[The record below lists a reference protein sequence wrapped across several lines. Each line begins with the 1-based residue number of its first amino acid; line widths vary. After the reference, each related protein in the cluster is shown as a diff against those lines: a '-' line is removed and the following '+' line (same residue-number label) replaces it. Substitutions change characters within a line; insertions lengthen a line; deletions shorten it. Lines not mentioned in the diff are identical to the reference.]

1 MNGPKIA
8 MNGAKVT
15 MNGTRSRPS
24 SAEKDT
30 NTCKIVL
37 LGCPGV
43 GKTGKWSDICCH
55 ISIFQSYM
63 FVHMSHDT

>member
-1 MNGPKIA
+1 MKMNGPKIA
-8 MNGAKVT
+8 VNGTKVT

-43 GKTGKWSDICCH
+43 GKTGKWSEICCQ
-55 ISIFQSYM
+55 IMPLLSANDIEILL
-63 FVHMSHDT
+63 